1 MLAEF
6 SVVPLDHGMSM
17 KEYVA
22 PILDIVED
30 SGVDYEFTAMGTIV
44 EGDPAVIWHLLRDCH
59 DAVAKMSD
67 RVETRIVIDD
77 KKGAMGRLV
86 GKVRDVEEILGRDLK
101 TAV

>member
-1 MLAEF
+1 MLVEF
-6 SVVPLDHGMSM
+6 SIVPLDHGMNM

-22 PILDIVED
+22 RILDIVD
-30 SGVDYEFTAMGTIV
+30 NSGVDYELTAMGTIV
-44 EGDPAVIWHLLRDCH
+44 EGDPAAIWHLLRDCH
-59 DAVAKMSD
+59 DAVAQMSD

-86 GKVRDVEEILGRDLK
+86 GKVRDVEGVLGRTLK